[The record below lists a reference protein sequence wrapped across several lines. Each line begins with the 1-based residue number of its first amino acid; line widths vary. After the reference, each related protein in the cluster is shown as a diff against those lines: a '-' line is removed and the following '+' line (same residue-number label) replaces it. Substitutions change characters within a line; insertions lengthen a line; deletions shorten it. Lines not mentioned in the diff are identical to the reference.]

1 MLALAAAQALVYGT
15 LCFLKFRHYLY
26 TDFDLAI
33 FAHAETGL
41 RHGTLYE
48 SIGAMPWLGGHVA
61 LVLFLLAPLWLLA
74 PHPLTLLAVQA
85 AGLALGAVPVHRLAK
100 RETGNETAALLC
112 AAAYLLYPAIGYSAL
127 FEFHPETLATPAL
140 LFALEAMRAGRLRA
154 TLLWSAFAMT
164 TREDVALVVLGMA
177 ALAAFRRERR
187 AWFAGSLAAAAIA
200 SLVISFAIVMPA
212 FGSGQ
217 TDYAQ
222 MYGRW
227 GASLREVAGAAL
239 RDPLRVAGELFG
251 TPGDPADSM
260 AKRLWW
266 LHMLLPLGFLPLLA
280 PGLLLPALPV
290 VLEHFMSS
298 RPSAHSIVFHYTSL
312 LTPFFAAAAVLGL
325 ARAARRLGGA
335 NGRNAGRIAAALG
348 GLAFAGALLSQ
359 VLFGP
364 VAGLGIW
371 QGMGRPGMLVPDSY
385 ERTLAAHRDRMMAR
399 VPKRGDVVAGFEFLT
414 RFTDRLGLHSLH
426 HFIGGRYTFS
436 TRRYEVPRGVTAVI
450 ADLGRGTLFKHV
462 DDGTAARWRELIAAN
477 ALAPVASADDLVL
490 WSSRALESSASNDTT
505 VLWSVAEP
513 RTPRARP
520 VVYDG
525 EVAFMGSEADTS
537 VVAAGG
543 LLPLRTY
550 WRRVAPTQRFHLTE
564 FVLVDSGNRPQFQ
577 LWRYLGYTL
586 HPAAEWP
593 EGTSVCE
600 TYRLAI
606 PPDLAPGRYHLGTR
620 LWWRRAGQGVCV
632 ADDPAIQAEQGFVP
646 VSNFEVVAPVR

>member
-1 MLALAAAQALVYGT
+1 
-15 LCFLKFRHYLY
+15 
-26 TDFDLAI
+26 
-33 FAHAETGL
+33 
-41 RHGTLYE
+41 
-48 SIGAMPWLGGHVA
+48 
-61 LVLFLLAPLWLLA
+61 
-74 PHPLTLLAVQA
+74 
-85 AGLALGAVPVHRLAK
+85 
-100 RETGNETAALLC
+100 
-112 AAAYLLYPAIGYSAL
+112 
-127 FEFHPETLATPAL
+127 
-140 LFALEAMRAGRLRA
+140 
-154 TLLWSAFAMT
+154 
-164 TREDVALVVLGMA
+164 VALVVLGMA
-177 ALAAFRRERR
+177 AVAAFRRERR
-187 AWFAGSLAAAAIA
+187 AQFAGSLAAAAIA

-227 GASLREVAGAAL
+227 GASLREVMGAAL
-239 RDPLRVAGELFG
+239 RNPLRVAGELFG
-251 TPGDPADSM
+251 TAGDPGDGV

-266 LHMLLPLGFLPLLA
+266 LHMMLPLGFLPLLA
-280 PGLLLPALPV
+280 PALLLPALPV

-312 LTPFFAAAAVLGL
+312 VTPFFVAAAVVGLAGLARRLSGANERNAGRVAAVLG
-325 ARAARRLGGA
+325 
-335 NGRNAGRIAAALG
+335 
-348 GLAFAGALLSQ
+348 GLALAGALLSQ

-364 VAGLGIW
+364 VASLGIW
-371 QGMGRPGMLVPDSY
+371 QVIGRPGMLLPDSY
-385 ERTLAAHRDRMMAR
+385 ERTLAPYRDRMMAL

-426 HFIGGRYTFS
+426 HFIGGKYTFS
-436 TRRYEVPRGVTAVI
+436 TRPYRVPRGVTTVI
-450 ADLGRGTLFKHV
+450 ADLGRGSLFKHV
-462 DDGTAARWRELIAAN
+462 DDGTAARWRELIATN
-477 ALAPVASADDLVL
+477 TLAPVASADDLVL
-490 WSSRALESSASNDTT
+490 WVGGDAAPRDTS
-505 VLWSVAEP
+505 VLWSVSEP

-550 WRRVAPTQRFHLTE
+550 WRRVAPTQRFHLTD

-593 EGTSVCE
+593 EGASVCE

-606 PPDLAPGRYHLGTR
+606 PPDLAPGRYHLGAR
-620 LWWRRAGQGVCV
+620 LWWRRAGQGICV

-646 VSNFEVVAPVR
+646 VASFDVVAPVR